1 MSVFSQSKMLV
12 AVIYINSLDIPLF
25 HLQEQITQDS
35 TRDQLVPSPPCRENH
50 TWLAHLRSI
59 CWRPSQTTT
68 RDKVDG
74 KKPGGITKATS
85 KQDDDKDPDKNR
97 RQTTG
102 REITTHESA
111 NKQRDYPTPAAA
123 VVLAGKYFHLDVIA
137 HYEGEGAGRK
147 LEYPEKTN
155 LNPGSP
161 LQWWPTS
168 VITTTHY
175 ATGRHNDRLDTSD
188 RPWKVQYAKI
198 ARVILFKTAG
208 EICFNT
214 VWVLS
219 IRVQSNSL
227 ICTCLG
233 GILCLLVWQCSC
245 IKVLKTLAKTRA
257 HIPYVHGRVQDV

>member
-1 MSVFSQSKMLV
+1 M
-12 AVIYINSLDIPLF
+12 
-25 HLQEQITQDS
+25 
-35 TRDQLVPSPPCRENH
+35 
-50 TWLAHLRSI
+50 
-59 CWRPSQTTT
+59 
-68 RDKVDG
+68 
-74 KKPGGITKATS
+74 
-85 KQDDDKDPDKNR
+85 
-97 RQTTG
+97 
-102 REITTHESA
+102 
-111 NKQRDYPTPAAA
+111 YPTPAAA
-123 VVLAGKYFHLDVIA
+123 VVLVGKYFHLEVKA

-161 LQWWPTS
+161 LQWWPT
-168 VITTTHY
+168 THY
-175 ATGRHNDRLDTSD
+175 ATGRHND

-198 ARVILFKTAG
+198 ATVILFKTAG

-233 GILCLLVWQCSC
+233 GILCLLVWQCPC

-257 HIPYVHGRVQDV
+257 HTFRMSMDVYRTCNNTRSWYVAEDRLTSTRSATSTRVTIYRAYMHT